1 MFKRRVVDA
10 IFPQHAIISPCSTSL
25 LLCYHQQFSAPHTV
39 AMIERTFL
47 TPLENKNRKLAIT
60 TTTPV
65 GSVLSTWVLGKYR
78 SGEDH
83 KITEAEGED
92 GRSISY
98 TFALFECHLD
108 GDESKKAFV
117 RIHCQVPY
125 IGTELDTVEEKR
137 TQADGREPEENL
149 ELLALQ
155 KLQDSGVVPR
165 LLAWQHGR

>member
-1 MFKRRVVDA
+1 
-10 IFPQHAIISPCSTSL
+10 
-25 LLCYHQQFSAPHTV
+25 
-39 AMIERTFL
+39 MIERTFL